1 MAYRVVIWG
10 TGRSYARCLMAIR
23 CQEVLGHIK
32 VVGITSNEAD
42 LQQLDGYPFL
52 SKQELPQTDYD
63 FILVALDRQFFPAI
77 VHEAAGLG
85 VEPRHLVQADIL
97 NMPGFNFSL
106 YVELRTR
113 QVSIVS
119 INCWGGSVYHCLN
132 LPFQSPFINFFM
144 DAESFARM
152 CRSLPEY
159 LRQPVEYLGMHWNDK
174 LQCAYPLLRLGD
186 VELHANH
193 YQSGAGF
200 IEKWET
206 RLKRLKMDNI
216 LVETVAAN
224 EKELAYA
231 ETIPYRKICFTDFAT
246 DAPFAMHLVQK
257 PINESIGFYTVR
269 MSKGECAENAYDP
282 LRLLLGR
289 SDYIRRCS

>member
-1 MAYRVVIWG
+1 MAV
-10 TGRSYARCLMAIR
+10 
-23 CQEVLGHIK
+23 
-32 VVGITSNEAD
+32 
-42 LQQLDGYPFL
+42 
-52 SKQELPQTDYD
+52 
-63 FILVALDRQFFPAI
+63 DRRFFPAV
-77 VHEAAGLG
+77 VHEAVDLG
-85 VEPRHLVQADIL
+85 IASERLIQADIL
-97 NMPGFNFSL
+97 NMPGFDFSL
-106 YVELRTR
+106 YIKLRGK
-113 QVSIVS
+113 QVSILS
-119 INCWGGSVYHCLN
+119 INCWGGGTYHSLN

-144 DAESFARM
+144 NTESFARL
-152 CRSLPEY
+152 CRNLPEY
-159 LRQPVEYLGMHWNDK
+159 LSQPVEYLGMHWSDQ
-174 LQCAYPLLRLGD
+174 LQYAYPLLQLGD

-200 IEKWET
+200 IEKWGT
-206 RLKRLKMDNI
+206 RLKRLKLDNI